1 MTIRKPVI
9 NTFNRVGIDYESLQD
24 SDDKVETF
32 NRFSGQSVITTPLVA
47 KCISWIYNTS
57 NDYERGI
64 RDVNLSDFD
73 RVKYW
78 VLEVDQEAYMT
89 CID

>member
-24 SDDKVETF
+24 SEDKVETF
-32 NRFSGQSVITTPLVA
+32 NRFSGVGVITTPLVA
-47 KCISWIYNTS
+47 KCISWIYKTS
-57 NDYERGI
+57 NDYERGV